1 MATIKPVYLFSD
13 SQLLFWRDG
22 ERLFLERLRDL
33 LIEDLDPA
41 ESSPRPFKAAYFG
54 AANGDAPEFYELF
67 LAAMDGIGI
76 RDCRHI
82 PARLGSDD
90 LAFIEQA
97 NLLLFAGGDVRR
109 GWDAFDA
116 NDLGAKIFARYYA
129 GALLVGISAGAIQL
143 GLKGL
148 DEGSDRMFDTF
159 RVVPFVIDAHAEPD
173 WPTLHRVVPRAG
185 EHVKGIGIPT
195 GGGLV
200 YHPDYSLEPIRHP
213 ATEVYV
219 NPEGKLVQ
227 TLLLPGEGPA
237 DPQAPPERPDYLRE
251 IEAAAL
257 GTPPPESIH

>member
-22 ERLFLERLRDL
+22 ERLYLERLRDL
-33 LIEDLDPA
+33 MIEDLDDP
-41 ESSPRPFKAAYFG
+41 SRPLAAAYFG
-54 AANGDAPEFYELF
+54 ASNGDAPEFYDLF

-76 RDCRHI
+76 RNCRHI

-90 LAFIEQA
+90 LAYVEQA
-97 NLLLFAGGDVRR
+97 DLLLFAGGDVRR

-116 NDLGAKIFARYYA
+116 NDLAEKIFARYYA
-129 GALLVGISAGAIQL
+129 GALLVGISAGAVQL
-143 GLKGL
+143 GIKGL
-148 DEGSDRMFDTF
+148 DEGSDRLFDTF

-173 WPTLHRVVPRAG
+173 WPNLHRMLPRAG

-213 ATEVYV
+213 ATEVQI
-219 NPEGKLVQ
+219 NAEGKAVQ
-227 TLLLPGEGPA
+227 TLLLPGEGPFEHE
-237 DPQAPPERPDYLRE
+237 PPAEKPDYLRE
-251 IEAAAL
+251 IE
-257 GTPPPESIH
+257 SIH

>member
-1 MATIKPVYLFSD
+1 MATIKPVFLFSD

-22 ERLFLERLRDL
+22 ERQFLEQLRDL
-33 LIEDLDPA
+33 LIEDLEGDR
-41 ESSPRPFKAAYFG
+41 RPFKAAYFG
-54 AANGDAPEFYELF
+54 ASNGDAPEFYELF

-76 RDCRHI
+76 RDCRHV

-90 LAFIEQA
+90 LAFIDQA
-97 NLLLFAGGDVRR
+97 DLLLFAGGDVRR

-116 NDLGAKIFARYYA
+116 NDLAAKIFARYYA

-143 GLKGL
+143 GLKGW
-148 DEGSDRMFDTF
+148 DETRDRLFDTF

-195 GGGLV
+195 GGGLI
-200 YHPDYSLEPIRHP
+200 YHTDYSLEPIRHP

-219 NPEGKLVQ
+219 DAEGSLVQ
-227 TLLLPGEGPA
+227 TLLLPGEGPVET
-237 DPQAPPERPDYLRE
+237 QAPPERPDYLRE
-251 IEAAAL
+251 IEASVE
-257 GTPPPESIH
+257 GTPPFESIH

>member
-1 MATIKPVYLFSD
+1 MATIKPVFLFSD

-22 ERLFLERLRDL
+22 ERQYLEQLRDL
-33 LIEDLDPA
+33 LIEDLDEPA
-41 ESSPRPFKAAYFG
+41 RPFSAAYFG
-54 AANGDAPEFYELF
+54 ASNGDAPEFYDLF
-67 LAAMDGIGI
+67 LAAMDSIGI
-76 RDCRHI
+76 RRCRHI

-90 LAFIEQA
+90 LAFIDQA
-97 NLLLFAGGDVRR
+97 DLLLFAGGDVRR

-116 NDLGAKIFARYYA
+116 NDLAAKIFARYYA
-129 GALLVGISAGAIQL
+129 GALLVGISAGAVQL
-143 GLKGL
+143 GLKGW
-148 DEGSDRMFDTF
+148 DEASDRLFDTF

-213 ATEVYV
+213 ATEVFV

-227 TLLLPGEGPA
+227 TLLLPGEGPIEG
-237 DPQAPPERPDYLRE
+237 QAGPERPEYLRE
-251 IEAAAL
+251 IEAAAH
-257 GTPPPESIH
+257 GGDEPESIH